1 MTTQENMANIIT
13 LRMER
18 AWRMKTTKAQ
28 ELIAFGRRIRG
39 NLRQIAVTAP
49 SRWMLVWT
57 AAAAGSRAEPVA
69 LATVTEMFFILS
81 AAGSVMKTFLVLF
94 AAPSMMA
101 A

>member
-1 MTTQENMANIIT
+1 
-13 LRMER
+13 
-18 AWRMKTTKAQ
+18 MKSMDSSKG
-28 ELIAFGRRIRG
+28 ISNKSPPKVRKSG
-39 NLRQIAVTAP
+39 AVV
-49 SRWMLVWT
+49 VWT

-81 AAGSVMKTFLVLF
+81 AAGSAMKTFLVLF